1 MAAPSIPAGLPKER
15 VAAYNDLYDMLGPD
29 AAADYASQFGI
40 TAPAPAPVAAP
51 APTATPAPV
60 TLNLQ
65 PGPGGRIVNM
75 PVGTTPPPVELPE
88 VRTQLQD
95 RPGIPALR
103 MTQDELTEAAI
114 KTRTIVLQRSGLDYD
129 TARKQAEEAVSAARN
144 APRTIE
150 FKPKPSKPA
159 GYSELAVRGEEM
171 LPKLSAG
178 EATIEAI
185 KPQVLETESQ
195 AEGRRRFEQ
204 QQRAAKAEIE
214 RLAKSTGRMKKVP
227 DLSVSDPT
235 ATKDVPDLD
244 AIIPGLEISNVQR
257 ANDILA
263 QQFPDG
269 NVPGG
274 YAKAQQELLAALN
287 APLYAAVNEYTP
299 GRFSVSEKVSDVAM
313 DALRGLT
320 QEEKQ
325 GRLVETRGAAALRN
339 IGGLTRYGIKGL
351 ENVIVEPVVKGIVA
365 GLDPSVTYGDLTRLE
380 EEAIESG
387 GGVKRFEGPGV
398 KYEKGFETRNKLETG
413 SYLKDVAYEVAT
425 GRSAIDDYY
434 DAGAPVAVA
443 TVLGVITEIGL
454 PASPIGYVTDVA
466 TPALRLASKIPYA
479 GAPLRAAGRG
489 LNLIGDLPEAVRLNR
504 FIKDQIKNAPDLAN
518 ALENPGFLKTWSNVA
533 DARVNLAIK
542 VADDAS
548 DIAAVTKL
556 VRAGDGVKI
565 GVRLADVIEGAV
577 DGTATVN
584 KIAGRLWDDF
594 VGTGTMTESDFI
606 AALRD
611 PKASGF
617 ENDILRVSK
626 EVNSANIQK
635 LTSSTTA
642 DIARNSYATAVKSVD
657 DFDSP
662 RDAVV
667 RATLAETLE
676 KVPNS
681 KYMFITPRLMVT
693 KELANSKPFQKEIAA
708 AVRALPPDSSIDD
721 VMRQVEKTIKDK
733 FKGTDIAEP
742 AAMTPP
748 TSEGLLPAAPR
759 GGLERIA
766 TPAARRMTVLEG
778 LQDIRDTVKALRPSD
793 TKLVSE
799 TFAGSTFIGG
809 TQKTLDTALNARIP
823 VQMRDFLIATK
834 SEIEALGVTKTRIV
848 GGKIEG
854 TLIDALRL
862 QGDDALDAYLT
873 ARIEADLTD
882 STTLRASRV
891 TGRVGSKEFSALDAG
906 RSDAIETIVYN
917 FFGDNVNILTEP
929 NVAQIISAAAK
940 NASKNATSAMD
951 AAVDAIAITR
961 ANIPE
966 LATAGRRGAASFRDD
981 VASAALDYV
990 ITQEA
995 KVIFTENFF
1004 KNYPELQFNPSQ
1016 FTNNAKAAMFN
1027 NLDDIE
1033 RVMGGPATRPPG
1045 EEEFLKAFRSV
1056 DDIDNLSATAIAAQ
1070 IDELPGAPGLQ
1081 IPETIALHKAIV
1093 EKVFPPGELLFDG
1106 MGNSMLVVKV
1116 DVDPNGVVLS
1126 VLKPSQ
1132 ASGIISDN
1140 LVRVLGV
1147 PGAGAEFHPANK
1159 ALMDS
1164 YKSEVKSAYQNLQD
1178 SNAGFSAKV
1187 QKAKDIINAH
1197 LRVDIN
1203 AQQLAKDAVIN
1214 ANKMS
1219 VDGSLDFAR
1228 GTLFSTKGPET
1239 TKLLRDLNELGEPLI
1254 TSAAIRGMDAVIRP
1268 HAEAVTSFL
1277 MQNKILRP
1285 VTEGDI
1291 VTFLSKD
1298 VYAPIPQSQKKLI
1311 ESLIGPI
1318 DNLRAGK
1325 SVIADNLGAI
1335 YRNPASGLG
1344 VSITQAAKSFMDT
1357 VRGLS
1362 VPGLTAGV
1370 PLPNAK
1376 FFSLNYFG
1384 APLVMSL
1391 TSPGLAAKTILG
1403 ELSRVI
1409 PIRSWQEANLSF
1421 TRQMAKTAPN
1431 DIAFVSTAG
1440 IPYTYGQLTKFMDE
1454 NYFGMTQETFAF
1466 ANKFGEDVRIEL
1478 GLDHSG
1484 TPASGLDKS
1493 RDAVLR
1499 YMNVAGTNYY
1509 TRVASSVDTGWRQQ
1523 TFLAALKN
1531 GETVEG
1537 ARRVAANA
1545 VMDYGRIPADIRTM
1559 ARRYMTFFSWFAV
1572 SNAEVFSSLLRPA
1585 AASNIAKGI
1594 RAQRDLHRG
1603 FGEWTYSGDDL
1614 KKRMFSVS
1622 VGNYDDLPAYYVGPE
1637 NPVIGPLIDQ
1647 VSIASGLAAIATGN
1661 LSPARGFEAFS
1672 SAIVDKSFT
1681 PFLGYLADIGA
1692 LGETGATGK
1701 VVPARQIAFH
1711 RAIGDAHFGDWMR
1724 DNNITTVTTD
1734 ERRVGEPTFY
1744 GQQYMYADE
1753 AARKKAAFMD
1763 FALVMAGLGRA
1774 LNDYSQ
1780 MGLILA
1786 PPPGTELKRFD
1797 NTALG
1802 VLQYFAAGNL
1812 SKGTNEHEAV
1822 RNAIISTNVELR
1834 KMSED

>member
-1 MAAPSIPAGLPKER
+1 
-15 VAAYNDLYDMLGPD
+15 
-29 AAADYASQFGI
+29 
-40 TAPAPAPVAAP
+40 
-51 APTATPAPV
+51 
-60 TLNLQ
+60 
-65 PGPGGRIVNM
+65 
-75 PVGTTPPPVELPE
+75 
-88 VRTQLQD
+88 
-95 RPGIPALR
+95 
-103 MTQDELTEAAI
+103 MTQDELTESAI
-114 KTRTIVLQRSGLDYD
+114 KARTIVLQRSGLDYE
-129 TARKQAEEAVSAARN
+129 TARKQAEEAIAAARN
-144 APRTIE
+144 APRTVE
-150 FKPKPSKPA
+150 FRPTPAKPA

-195 AEGRRRFEQ
+195 AEGRRRFEE

-214 RLAKSTGRMKKVP
+214 RIARTTGRMKKVP
-227 DLSVSDPT
+227 APTIKDPK
-235 ATKDVPDLD
+235 AEKEVPDLD
-244 AIIPGLEISNVQR
+244 AIIPGLEA
-257 ANDILA
+257 ANLQKANAILA
-263 QQFPDG
+263 QQYPDG
-269 NVPGG
+269 KVPGPGG
-274 YAKAQQELLAALN
+274 YAKAQQEILAALN
-287 APLYAAVNEYTP
+287 APLYAAVDDYKPARSLDVGEGISN
-299 GRFSVSEKVSDVAM
+299 VAM

-365 GLDPSVTYGDLTRLE
+365 GMDPSVTYGDLTRLE
-380 EEAIESG
+380 EEAIEGG
-387 GGVKRFEGPGV
+387 GGVSRFEGAGV

-425 GRSAIDDYY
+425 GRSAIDDWY

-466 TPALRLASKIPYA
+466 TPALRLVSKVPYA
-479 GAPLRAAGRG
+479 GAPLRAAGRV
-489 LNLIGDLPEAVRLNR
+489 LDVVGDLPEAIRLNR
-504 FIKDQIKNAPDLAN
+504 FIKDQIKNAPDLAK
-518 ALENPGFLKTWSNVA
+518 ALDNPGFMKTWSNVS

-556 VRAGDGVKI
+556 VRAGDSAKI
-565 GVRLADVIEGAV
+565 GARIANVIEGAV
-577 DGTATVN
+577 DGTSTIN
-584 KIAGRLWDDF
+584 KIGAKLWDDF
-594 VGTGTMTESDFI
+594 VGTGTMSEGEFI

-611 PKASGF
+611 PKAIGL

-626 EVNSANIQK
+626 EINSANVQK
-635 LTSSTTA
+635 LTSSTA
-642 DIARNSYATAVKSVD
+642 SDIARNSYAIAMKSVD
-657 DFDSP
+657 DFASP

-693 KELANSKPFQKEIAA
+693 KELANSKPFQKEIAS

-721 VMRQVEKTIKDK
+721 VMRQVEKTIKEK
-733 FKGTDIAEP
+733 FKGTNIAEP

-748 TSEGLLPAAPR
+748 TAEGLLPTAPR

-766 TPAARRMTVLEG
+766 TPAARRMTVTEG
-778 LQDIRDTVKALRPSD
+778 LQDLRDTLRALRPSD
-793 TKLVSE
+793 KKLVSE
-799 TFAGSTFIGG
+799 AFAGSTFIDG

-823 VQMRDFLIATK
+823 VQMRDFLVATK
-834 SEIEALGVTKTRIV
+834 SEIEALGVAKTRIV

-862 QGDDALDAYLT
+862 QGDNALDAYLT
-873 ARIEADLTD
+873 ARIEADLGD
-882 STTLRASRV
+882 MTTLRASRV
-891 TGRVGSKEFSALDAG
+891 KGAVGSKAFSALDTS

-917 FFGDNVNILTEP
+917 FFGDSVDVLTDP
-929 NVAQIISAAAK
+929 SVAKIISTAAK
-940 NASKNATSAMD
+940 NASENATSALD
-951 AAVDAIAITR
+951 AVIEAIATTR

-966 LATAGRRGAASFRDD
+966 LATAGRRGAAAVDVKMIGLKPSVSLRDD
-981 VASAALDYV
+981 VASAVLDYI

-1016 FTNNAKAAMFN
+1016 FTNNAKAAIFN
-1027 NLDDIE
+1027 QLDASA
-1033 RVMGGPATRPPG
+1033 ATG
-1045 EEEFLKAFRSV
+1045 AV
-1056 DDIDNLSATAIAAQ
+1056 DA
-1070 IDELPGAPGLQ
+1070 
-1081 IPETIALHKAIV
+1081 
-1093 EKVFPPGELLFDG
+1093 
-1106 MGNSMLVVKV
+1106 
-1116 DVDPNGVVLS
+1116 
-1126 VLKPSQ
+1126 
-1132 ASGIISDN
+1132 
-1140 LVRVLGV
+1140 
-1147 PGAGAEFHPANK
+1147 
-1159 ALMDS
+1159 
-1164 YKSEVKSAYQNLQD
+1164 
-1178 SNAGFSAKV
+1178 AKV
-1187 QKAKDIINAH
+1187 QQAKDIINAH
-1197 LRVDIN
+1197 LSVDIN
-1203 AQQLAKDAVIN
+1203 AQQLAKDAVVNCSQMI
-1214 ANKMS
+1214 
-1219 VDGSLDFAR
+1219 VDGSLDFSR
-1228 GTLFSTKGPET
+1228 GTVFSRTGPEA
-1239 TKLLRDLNELGEPLI
+1239 TKLLIDLNALGEPLI
-1254 TSAAIRGMDAVIRP
+1254 VNAAIRGMTATIKP

-1285 VTEGDI
+1285 ITENDI
-1291 VTFLSKD
+1291 VTFLAKD
-1298 VYAPIPQSQKKLI
+1298 VYAPIPQSQKTLI

-1318 DNLRAGK
+1318 DKLRSGK

-1344 VSITQAAKSFMDT
+1344 VSVTQAAKSFMDT

-1384 APLVMSL
+1384 APLIMSI
-1391 TSPGLAAKTILG
+1391 TSPGLAAKTMLG
-1403 ELSRVI
+1403 ELSRII

-1431 DIAFVSTAG
+1431 DVAFVSTTG
-1440 IPYTYGQLTKFMDE
+1440 IPYTYGQLNKFMDE

-1478 GLDHSG
+1478 GLNHAG

-1531 GETVEG
+1531 GETVES

-1545 VMDYGRIPADIRTM
+1545 VLDYGRIPADIRTM

-1572 SNAEVFSSLLRPA
+1572 SNAEVFSALLRPA
-1585 AASNIAKGI
+1585 AAANIAKGI

-1603 FGEWTYSGDDL
+1603 FGEWTYSDDDF

-1622 VGNYDDLPAYYVGPE
+1622 IGNYDDLPAYYVGPE
-1637 NPVIGPLIDQ
+1637 NPVVGPLIDQ
-1647 VSIASGLAAIATGN
+1647 VSITLGLAAIASGDETLAG
-1661 LSPARGFEAFS
+1661 GFESLS
-1672 SAIVDKSFT
+1672 SAIVEKSFT
-1681 PFLGYLADIGA
+1681 PFLGYLSDIGA
-1692 LGETGATGK
+1692 LGESGATGK

-1711 RAIGDAHFGDWMR
+1711 RAMGDAHFGDWMR

-1753 AARKKAAFMD
+1753 DARKKAAFMD
-1763 FALVMAGLGRA
+1763 FMLVMSGMGRA

-1797 NTALG
+1797 NTGLG

-1822 RNAIISTNVELR
+1822 RSAIISTNAELR
-1834 KMSED
+1834 KMSEN

>member
-1 MAAPSIPAGLPKER
+1 
-15 VAAYNDLYDMLGPD
+15 
-29 AAADYASQFGI
+29 
-40 TAPAPAPVAAP
+40 
-51 APTATPAPV
+51 
-60 TLNLQ
+60 
-65 PGPGGRIVNM
+65 
-75 PVGTTPPPVELPE
+75 
-88 VRTQLQD
+88 
-95 RPGIPALR
+95 
-103 MTQDELTEAAI
+103 
-114 KTRTIVLQRSGLDYD
+114 
-129 TARKQAEEAVSAARN
+129 
-144 APRTIE
+144 
-150 FKPKPSKPA
+150 
-159 GYSELAVRGEEM
+159 
-171 LPKLSAG
+171 
-178 EATIEAI
+178 
-185 KPQVLETESQ
+185 
-195 AEGRRRFEQ
+195 
-204 QQRAAKAEIE
+204 
-214 RLAKSTGRMKKVP
+214 
-227 DLSVSDPT
+227 
-235 ATKDVPDLD
+235 
-244 AIIPGLEISNVQR
+244 
-257 ANDILA
+257 
-263 QQFPDG
+263 
-269 NVPGG
+269 
-274 YAKAQQELLAALN
+274 
-287 APLYAAVNEYTP
+287 
-299 GRFSVSEKVSDVAM
+299 
-313 DALRGLT
+313 
-320 QEEKQ
+320 
-325 GRLVETRGAAALRN
+325 
-339 IGGLTRYGIKGL
+339 
-351 ENVIVEPVVKGIVA
+351 
-365 GLDPSVTYGDLTRLE
+365 
-380 EEAIESG
+380 
-387 GGVKRFEGPGV
+387 
-398 KYEKGFETRNKLETG
+398 
-413 SYLKDVAYEVAT
+413 
-425 GRSAIDDYY
+425 
-434 DAGAPVAVA
+434 
-443 TVLGVITEIGL
+443 
-454 PASPIGYVTDVA
+454 
-466 TPALRLASKIPYA
+466 
-479 GAPLRAAGRG
+479 
-489 LNLIGDLPEAVRLNR
+489 
-504 FIKDQIKNAPDLAN
+504 
-518 ALENPGFLKTWSNVA
+518 
-533 DARVNLAIK
+533 
-542 VADDAS
+542 
-548 DIAAVTKL
+548 
-556 VRAGDGVKI
+556 
-565 GVRLADVIEGAV
+565 
-577 DGTATVN
+577 
-584 KIAGRLWDDF
+584 
-594 VGTGTMTESDFI
+594 
-606 AALRD
+606 
-611 PKASGF
+611 
-617 ENDILRVSK
+617 
-626 EVNSANIQK
+626 
-635 LTSSTTA
+635 
-642 DIARNSYATAVKSVD
+642 
-657 DFDSP
+657 
-662 RDAVV
+662 
-667 RATLAETLE
+667 
-676 KVPNS
+676 VPNS

-748 TSEGLLPAAPR
+748 VSEGLLPSAPR

-778 LQDIRDTVKALRPSD
+778 LQDIKDTVKALMPSD
-793 TKLVSE
+793 AKLVSE
-799 TFAGSTFIGG
+799 SFAGSTFING

-823 VQMRDFLIATK
+823 VQMRDFLVATK

-862 QGDDALDAYLT
+862 QGDNALDVYLT
-873 ARIEADLTD
+873 ARIEADLSDITA
-882 STTLRASRV
+882 LRASRV
-891 TGRVGSKEFSALDAG
+891 TGPVGSKEFSALDAG
-906 RSDAIETIVYN
+906 KSDAIETIVYN
-917 FFGDNVNILTEP
+917 FFGDSVNALTDP
-929 NVAQIISAAAK
+929 NVPKIISAAAK
-940 NASKNATSAMD
+940 NAANNATSAMD

-1016 FTNNAKAAMFN
+1016 FTDNAKAAMFN

-1033 RVMGGPATRPPG
+1033 RVMGGPATRAPG
-1045 EEEFLKAFRSV
+1045 EEEFLRAFRSA
-1056 DDIDNLSATAIAAQ
+1056 DDIDNLSAEDIARQ
-1070 IDELPGAPGLQ
+1070 IDVISAGPAPARQ
-1081 IPETIALHKAIV
+1081 ITETIALHKAIV
-1093 EKVFPPGELLFDG
+1093 EKVFPPGELLFDAS
-1106 MGNSMLVVKV
+1106 GNAILVVKV
-1116 DVDPNGVVLS
+1116 DVDTNGVVLS
-1126 VLKPSQ
+1126 ALDPSQ
-1132 ASGIISDN
+1132 TSGIASDN
-1140 LVRVLGV
+1140 LYTWLRHT
-1147 PGAGAEFHPANK
+1147 ESNPANK
-1159 ALMDS
+1159 PLMDS
-1164 YKSEVKSAYQNLQD
+1164 YKSEVKSAYENLQN

-1187 QKAKDIINAH
+1187 QEAKDIINAH

-1203 AQQLAKDAVIN
+1203 AQQIAKDAVIN
-1214 ANKMS
+1214 ADAMS
-1219 VDGSLDFAR
+1219 VDGVLDFSR
-1228 GTLFSTKGPET
+1228 GTIFSKTGPET
-1239 TKLLRDLNELGEPLI
+1239 TKLLTDLNALGEPLI
-1254 TSAAIRGMDAVIRP
+1254 TSAAIRGLSNTIRP

-1291 VTFLSKD
+1291 VTFLAKD
-1298 VYAPIPQSQKKLI
+1298 VYAPIPQSQKIVI

-1318 DNLRAGK
+1318 DNLRSGK

-1344 VSITQAAKSFMDT
+1344 PSVTQAAKSFMDT

-1376 FFSLNYFG
+1376 FFSLNYLG
-1384 APLVMSL
+1384 APFIMAV
-1391 TSPGLAAKTILG
+1391 TSPGLAAKTVLG

-1431 DIAFVSTAG
+1431 DVAFVSTTG
-1440 IPYTYGQLTKFMDE
+1440 IPYTYGQLNKFMDE

-1484 TPASGLDKS
+1484 TPASLLDKS
-1493 RDAVLR
+1493 RDAALR

-1509 TRVASSVDTGWRQQ
+1509 TRIASSVDTGWRQQ
-1523 TFLAALKN
+1523 TFLAALKS
-1531 GETVEG
+1531 GETVES

-1545 VMDYGRIPADIRTM
+1545 VLDYGRIPADIRMM

-1572 SNAEVFSSLLRPA
+1572 SNAEVFSALLRPA

-1603 FGEWTYSGDDL
+1603 FGEWTYSDDDL

-1647 VSIASGLAAIATGN
+1647 VSIISGLAAIATLN
-1661 LSPARGFEAFS
+1661 LSPARGFESLS
-1672 SAIVDKSFT
+1672 SAIVEKSFT
-1681 PFLGYLADIGA
+1681 PFLGYLSDIGA

-1797 NTALG
+1797 NTGLG

-1822 RNAIISTNVELR
+1822 RSAIISTNAELR

>member
-15 VAAYNDLYDMLGPD
+15 LAAYNDLYDMLGPD

-40 TAPAPAPVAAP
+40 TAPAPTSVAAP

-65 PGPGGRIVNM
+65 PGPGGGIVNM

-88 VRTQLQD
+88 VRIQLQD

-129 TARKQAEEAVSAARN
+129 TARKQAEEAVSAVRN
-144 APRTIE
+144 APRTLE

-171 LPKLSAG
+171 LPKLSSA
-178 EATIEAI
+178 EATMQAVI
-185 KPQVLETESQ
+185 PQVLETESQ

-227 DLSVSDPT
+227 DLSISDPT

-299 GRFSVSEKVSDVAM
+299 GRFSVSEKFSDVAM

-339 IGGLTRYGIKGL
+339 IGGLTRYGVKAL

-365 GLDPSVTYGDLTRLE
+365 GLDPSVTYDDLTRLE

-387 GGVKRFEGPGV
+387 GGVSRFSGPGV

-443 TVLGVITEIGL
+443 TVLGVITELGL

-466 TPALRLASKIPYA
+466 APALRLASKVPYA
-479 GAPLRAAGRG
+479 GAPLRGAGRG
-489 LNLIGDLPEAVRLNR
+489 LNIIGDLPEAVRLNR
-504 FIKDQIKNAPDLAN
+504 LIKDQIKDAPDLAR

-584 KIAGRLWDDF
+584 KITGRLWDDF
-594 VGTGTMTESDFI
+594 VGAGTMTESDFI

-611 PKASGF
+611 PQASGL

-626 EVNSANIQK
+626 EVNAANIKK

-721 VMRQVEKTIKDK
+721 VMLQVEKTIKDK

-778 LQDIRDTVKALRPSD
+778 LQDIRDTARALRPSD
-793 TKLVSE
+793 AKLVSE
-799 TFAGSTFIGG
+799 TFAGSTFVGG

-862 QGDDALDAYLT
+862 QGDNALDAYLT

-891 TGRVGSKEFSALDAG
+891 TGRVGSEPFSALDAG
-906 RSDAIETIVYN
+906 RSEAIETIVYN
-917 FFGDNVNILTEP
+917 FFGDSVNILTDP
-929 NVAQIISAAAK
+929 NVAKIISAAAK
-940 NASKNATSAMD
+940 DAAENATSAMD
-951 AAVDAIAITR
+951 AAVSAIATTR

-1016 FTNNAKAAMFN
+1016 FTNNAKVAIFSEIDANVARFL
-1027 NLDDIE
+1027 LD
-1033 RVMGGPATRPPG
+1033 PA
-1045 EEEFLKAFRSV
+1045 KA
-1056 DDIDNLSATAIAAQ
+1056 
-1070 IDELPGAPGLQ
+1070 
-1081 IPETIALHKAIV
+1081 
-1093 EKVFPPGELLFDG
+1093 
-1106 MGNSMLVVKV
+1106 
-1116 DVDPNGVVLS
+1116 
-1126 VLKPSQ
+1126 
-1132 ASGIISDN
+1132 
-1140 LVRVLGV
+1140 
-1147 PGAGAEFHPANK
+1147 
-1159 ALMDS
+1159 
-1164 YKSEVKSAYQNLQD
+1164 QD
-1178 SNAGFSAKV
+1178 
-1187 QKAKDIINAH
+1187 AKDIINAH
-1197 LRVDIN
+1197 FRVDIN
-1203 AQQLAKDAVIN
+1203 AQQLAKDAVVNCDRMI
-1214 ANKMS
+1214 
-1219 VDGSLDFAR
+1219 VDGVLDFSR
-1228 GTLFSTKGPET
+1228 GTIFSRTGPQT
-1239 TKLLRDLNELGEPLI
+1239 NKLLSDLNAMGGRVI
-1254 TSAAIRGMDAVIRP
+1254 ISSAIRGMSDAIRP

-1285 VTEGDI
+1285 VTENDI
-1291 VTFLSKD
+1291 VTFLAKD
-1298 VYAPIPQSQKKLI
+1298 VYAPVPQSQKTLI

-1318 DNLRAGK
+1318 DNLRSGK

-1344 VSITQAAKSFMDT
+1344 VSVTQAAKSFMDT

-1384 APLVMSL
+1384 APLIMSV

-1403 ELSRVI
+1403 ELSRVV

-1478 GLDHSG
+1478 GLDHKG

-1509 TRVASSVDTGWRQQ
+1509 TRVASSVDTSWRQQ

-1545 VMDYGRIPADIRTM
+1545 VMDYGRIPAEIRTM

-1572 SNAEVFSSLLRPA
+1572 SNAEVFSALLRPA

-1603 FGEWTYSGDDL
+1603 FGEYAYTDDNF

-1672 SAIVDKSFT
+1672 TAIIDKSFT
-1681 PFLGYLADIGA
+1681 PFLGYLSDIGA
-1692 LGETGATGK
+1692 LGETGALGK

-1711 RAIGDAHFGDWMR
+1711 RAMGDAHFGDWMR

-1797 NTALG
+1797 NTGLG